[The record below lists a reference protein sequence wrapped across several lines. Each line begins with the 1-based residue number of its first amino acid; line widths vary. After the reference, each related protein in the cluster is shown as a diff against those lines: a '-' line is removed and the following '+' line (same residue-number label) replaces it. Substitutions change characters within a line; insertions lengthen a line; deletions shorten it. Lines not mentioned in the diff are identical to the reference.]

1 MASQRL
7 ESNTKPTN
15 NNKSIQDKRHQ
26 RMDDVS
32 NEDSEGT
39 PITAVAKENHEKQ

>member
-7 ESNTKPTN
+7 ESKTKPTN
-15 NNKSIQDKRHQ
+15 NIKSIQDKRHQ

-32 NEDSEGT
+32 NEDSERS
-39 PITAVAKENHEKQ
+39 PITAVAKENHEEQ